1 VLKCSRSNGSWFES
15 VVGRL
20 LVMTNDLTG
29 ATAEAFSVGIKAAP
43 RTVTTRVIAVAKR
56 LVTDTQY

>member
-1 VLKCSRSNGSWFES
+1 MKGRVRSSGSLLIFVAVLKCSRSNGSWFES

-29 ATAEAFSVGIKAAP
+29 ATAEAFSVD
-43 RTVTTRVIAVAKR
+43 VYKR
-56 LVTDTQY
+56 QRW